1 MAEMALRQERVVEV
15 LAELRERHGLSQD
28 QAARKLGIVTGRQWQ
43 RWEAGES
50 MPRPAN
56 LSAVSEAFGIPMS
69 RFFDDEAAGEPVAPA
84 RLDRIES
91 QLRAIMDRLGIDET
105 TDPLIEDVKQIP
117 RGLEEADEQTRAE
130 RRDEA
135 QGEA

>member
-1 MAEMALRQERVVEV
+1 MSYFYVPEEKL
-15 LAELRERHGLSQD
+15 QD
-28 QAARKLGIVTGRQWQ
+28 GTPDVIG
-43 RWEAGES
+43 
-50 MPRPAN
+50 
-56 LSAVSEAFGIPMS
+56 AVS
-69 RFFDDEAAGEPVAPA
+69 APA

>member
-1 MAEMALRQERVVEV
+1 
-15 LAELRERHGLSQD
+15 
-28 QAARKLGIVTGRQWQ
+28 
-43 RWEAGES
+43 
-50 MPRPAN
+50 
-56 LSAVSEAFGIPMS
+56 
-69 RFFDDEAAGEPVAPA
+69 
-84 RLDRIES
+84 
-91 QLRAIMDRLGIDET
+91 MDRLGIDET